1 MNKILVVDGM
11 SYGLP
16 VETFGKLTDDV
27 IDFMENPSEFRLV
40 MFTGGADVSPEL
52 YNHTSP
58 RGECFCN
65 KVRDMREIAIFKH
78 ALKNGIKMTG
88 ICRGFQFLNV
98 MAGGYM
104 IHHLNGHSGAS
115 HDMCTSRGEKLHVN
129 SLHHQMA
136 VIPKNAYLIGWSDE
150 RQSGIYIGDGDKP
163 ETTMPEYEVEAAI
176 FPEINAAGVQYHPE
190 MMPEDS
196 SGFRWYEELVEALL
210 AAKTME
216 EMVGFYVEGTEKKCL
231 CGTYAG

>member
-11 SYGLP
+11 SYGRP
-16 VETFGKLTDDV
+16 VKTFGELTENV
-27 IDFMENPSEFRLV
+27 EDFLKDPTQFSLV
-40 MFTGGADVSPEL
+40 LFTGGADISPEL
-52 YNHTSP
+52 YKHTSP
-58 RGECFCN
+58 KGECFCN
-65 KVRDMREIAIFKH
+65 KDRDIRETAIFEKAMKH
-78 ALKNGIKMTG
+78 GIKMTG

-104 IHHLNGHSGAS
+104 IHHLEGHTGAS
-115 HDMCTSRGEKLHVN
+115 HEMATSRNEKLLVN

-136 VIPKNAYLIGWSDE
+136 MLPDNAYLIGWSDK
-150 RQSGIYIGDGDKP
+150 RRSDTYIGDKDEP
-163 ETTMPEYEVEAAI
+163 VSAPTHEVEAAI

-190 MMPEDS
+190 MMPENS
-196 SGFRWYEELVEALL
+196 SGFRWYEELIEALL

-216 EMVGFYVEGTEKKCL
+216 EMIGFYAEGTEEKCL